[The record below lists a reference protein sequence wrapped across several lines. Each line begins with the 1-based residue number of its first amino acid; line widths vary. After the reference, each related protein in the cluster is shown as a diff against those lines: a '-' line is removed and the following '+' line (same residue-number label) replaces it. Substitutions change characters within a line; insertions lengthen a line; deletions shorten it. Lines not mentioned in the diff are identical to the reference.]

1 MPRQERKLKVIIS
14 GDCFEKDIQ
23 ILTKMNENTS
33 SSRLAYEVDRSAQHR
48 GEDRSAQHG
57 GEVELAQHRGEDR
70 SEQHVESNSSGNN
83 EYLIEMWMG
92 FGPDDNDVN
101 PEAMVNLFPVETVE
115 TMAGM
120 YDDVME
126 ARDWLRMTLGR
137 MCDAHHETANEL
149 QYIINAL
156 TARNEELTARN
167 EELTAENEELTAENE
182 EMREEGR
189 KLVDEL
195 AIKTE
200 QLDEEIFWREE
211 NGRELGYDY
220 HSPYWE
226 GAYWDGLPCSHFEEQ
241 GNDGDDNGGEDDEEY
256 KHDEEYGDSGNS
268 VTMMMKIVVDI
279 MLRALWRKS
288 SELLRLMCESFLNK
302 LEKDERQVSFIEE

>member
-1 MPRQERKLKVIIS
+1 
-14 GDCFEKDIQ
+14 
-23 ILTKMNENTS
+23 
-33 SSRLAYEVDRSAQHR
+33 
-48 GEDRSAQHG
+48 
-57 GEVELAQHRGEDR
+57 
-70 SEQHVESNSSGNN
+70 
-83 EYLIEMWMG
+83 MWMG
-92 FGPDDNDVN
+92 FGPDDND
-101 PEAMVNLFPVETVE
+101 AMVNLFPVETVE

>member
-1 MPRQERKLKVIIS
+1 MKVIIS

-57 GEVELAQHRGEDR
+57 GEVE
-70 SEQHVESNSSGNN
+70 SNSSGNN

-92 FGPDDNDVN
+92 FGPDDND
-101 PEAMVNLFPVETVE
+101 AMVNLFPVETVE

-220 HSPYWE
+220 HSPYWD
-226 GAYWDGLPCSHFEEQ
+226 GAYWDGLPCSTFEEQ

-268 VTMMMKIVVDI
+268 VTLMMKKIVVDI